1 MVTPAHP
8 IAGSDDTTHEPA
20 SLATAAPTSPRDT
33 FALALAAL
41 DAALEL
47 IYTVGTELPTLPS
60 DPDGETVGNPDWSP
74 CCAAGDLRVITV
86 GLEQWCRIDVVN
98 GKWNASTN
106 GWNDM
111 GDMTGPEYVQCAAC
125 GAAFSVPDELSWD
138 GM

>member
-47 IYTVGTELPTLPS
+47 IHNSYIP
-60 DPDGETVGNPDWSP
+60 
-74 CCAAGDLRVITV
+74 
-86 GLEQWCRIDVVN
+86 
-98 GKWNASTN
+98 
-106 GWNDM
+106 
-111 GDMTGPEYVQCAAC
+111 
-125 GAAFSVPDELSWD
+125 
-138 GM
+138 